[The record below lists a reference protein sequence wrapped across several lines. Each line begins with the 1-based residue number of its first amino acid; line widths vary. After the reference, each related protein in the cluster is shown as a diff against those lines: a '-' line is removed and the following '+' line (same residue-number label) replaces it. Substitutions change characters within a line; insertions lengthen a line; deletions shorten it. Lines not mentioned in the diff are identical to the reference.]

1 VSHNK
6 CVHSKKKLEIRVRD
20 RTNLIVRVKV
30 EIQLGLVEDIR
41 PVVAVNMPAVLSAEK
56 NV

>member
-1 VSHNK
+1 MSHNK
-6 CVHSKKKLEIRVRD
+6 CVHSKKKLEIKVRD

-30 EIQLGLVEDIR
+30 EMQLGLVEDIR